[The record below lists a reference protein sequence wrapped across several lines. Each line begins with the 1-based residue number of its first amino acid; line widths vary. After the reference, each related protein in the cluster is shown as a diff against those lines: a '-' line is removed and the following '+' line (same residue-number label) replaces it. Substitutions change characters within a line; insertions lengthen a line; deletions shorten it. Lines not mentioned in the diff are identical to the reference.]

1 MGPKLGGVCVASTE
15 ENAGLCQIY
24 AEAATSFSQMCS
36 PQQTGFK
43 DDSWMLMSQ
52 HQRPCIGVE
61 AQRKFLCWHLL
72 FIWWTIRQGDALY
85 MKPTTTM
92 HWIEYTSSRAS
103 LSYWCDA
110 CARTDTKES
119 MWDCARTNIHQ
130 PYESVFPISD
140 LYNSI
145 QKLMSLVPFLT
156 RWEWGLFHGLL
167 QCCRMANDVFKYA
180 MNCSWSLI
188 G

>member
-1 MGPKLGGVCVASTE
+1 MLGTEAGIIDGCVANMHGAKARRS
-15 ENAGLCQIY
+15 
-24 AEAATSFSQMCS
+24 MCS
-36 PQQTGFK
+36 QHWIECRTIHEAYVKYMQRQLRASFRCVALNKPDLRMIVGCWWAITK
-43 DDSWMLMSQ
+43 DHALGLRHNKSYYVDICYSYDRL
-52 HQRPCIGVE
+52 
-61 AQRKFLCWHLL
+61 
-72 FIWWTIRQGDALY
+72 RQGDALY

-103 LSYWCDA
+103 LSYWCDV

-145 QKLMSLVPFLT
+145 QK
-156 RWEWGLFHGLL
+156 
-167 QCCRMANDVFKYA
+167 
-180 MNCSWSLI
+180 
-188 G
+188 

>member
-1 MGPKLGGVCVASTE
+1 MCSQHWRECRTIHEAYVKYMQRQLRASFRCVALNKPDLRMIVGCWWASTKDH
-15 ENAGLCQIY
+15 ALGLRHNESYVDICY
-24 AEAATSFSQMCS
+24 SYD
-36 PQQTGFK
+36 G
-43 DDSWMLMSQ
+43 L
-52 HQRPCIGVE
+52 
-61 AQRKFLCWHLL
+61 
-72 FIWWTIRQGDALY
+72 RQGDALY

-110 CARTDTKES
+110 CARNDTKES

-167 QCCRMANDVFKYA
+167 AGQNDWHYINNVA
-180 MNCSWSLI
+180 SLAKHQWWI
-188 G
+188 VLDL